1 MLCDGFRHFEQG
13 FELTPGVF
21 QRRGGGY
28 FGRGDSR
35 IRHSRQNSTRVG
47 PRSTKGAMAKPMKSR
62 PGMRAVTRQSRL
74 SARMLRDQLFANAT
88 CCLQSPR
95 IHSLSR
101 AASISISPG
110 SWNV

>member
-47 PRSTKGAMAKPMKSR
+47 RRSTKGAMAKRMKLR
-62 PGMRAVTRQSRL
+62 LACEPPRA
-74 SARMLRDQLFANAT
+74 
-88 CCLQSPR
+88 SPFVGTDVE
-95 IHSLSR
+95 
-101 AASISISPG
+101 G
-110 SWNV
+110 SVVR